1 MNMRGI
7 IYAIDSASLKKT
19 YIGST
24 SNMYM
29 RRAYHSCAGNM
40 GASRAVVD
48 GGDAVFRIV
57 EVGEFANLR
66 TLEAREAE
74 YIRLYAGAYT
84 LVNKKRYGRVE
95 HIHDDDLW
103 RVGRTVCECGVS
115 YLKSCKSHH
124 EKTRKHRAHVVARA
138 VVAPL
143 APIAEVA
150 EVEDAPAVDDANM

>member
-1 MNMRGI
+1 
-7 IYAIDSASLKKT
+7 
-19 YIGST
+19 
-24 SNMYM
+24 
-29 RRAYHSCAGNM
+29 M

-66 TLEAREAE
+66 ALEAREAE

-115 YLKSCKSHH
+115 YLKSCRSHH
-124 EKTRKHRAHVVARA
+124 EKTRKHRAHAMAR
-138 VVAPL
+138 APL

-150 EVEDAPAVDDANM
+150 EVAENVNEGAV